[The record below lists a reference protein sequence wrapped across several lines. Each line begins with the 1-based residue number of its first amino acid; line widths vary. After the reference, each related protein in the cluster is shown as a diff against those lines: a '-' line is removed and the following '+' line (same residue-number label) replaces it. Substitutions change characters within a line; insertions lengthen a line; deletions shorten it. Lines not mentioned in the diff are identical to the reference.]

1 MPYSPIS
8 QDLAA
13 ALTVLKTFS
22 PYSSHPSKKDWDDA
36 IDLAEDVQSQLA
48 LVEVHRPGIL
58 RQLADFAYDEERIH
72 SKPMIKEIRELI
84 RRYARTR

>member
-13 ALTVLKTFS
+13 ALATLKAFS
-22 PYSSHPSKKDWDDA
+22 PYSSHPSKKEWDAA
-36 IDLAEDVQSQLA
+36 IDLAEDVHAQLA

-58 RQLADFAYDEERIH
+58 RQLADFAYDEERIA
-72 SKPMIKEIRELI
+72 SRPMIKEVRELI